1 MSMKESGMVF
11 PRESGVLLHP
21 TSLPGRFG
29 IGDLGDEAY
38 RFVDF
43 LAGARQHL
51 WQMLP
56 LGPLGFGNSPYQS
69 LSAFAGNPLLIS
81 PARLVE
87 DGLLDRSDL
96 DRVPDFPV
104 DMVDFDAVASFK
116 GRLLRRSYGL
126 FNARSDA
133 GLLSRFEGFCSTH
146 AAWLD
151 DFALFM
157 AVKEANGLAPWYAW
171 EPDIRLRQP
180 EAVQRWGSLLSQEVR
195 RHKYLQFLF
204 YEQWS
209 RLKSYCAERGVRL
222 IGDIPIFVS
231 LDADST
237 WSHPGM
243 FSLDDKG
250 RPTVVAGVPPDYFSE
265 TGQLWNNPL
274 YRWDAM
280 AADGYRWWIERFKA
294 TLSLVD
300 VVRVDHFRG
309 FAKYWEIP
317 GGSKT
322 AAAGLWVEGPGA
334 SLFLKVIESLGQVPI
349 IAEDLGIITSDV
361 VELRDRFG
369 FPGMRV
375 LQFAF
380 LSGQPGDLHLPHN
393 YPRNC
398 VVYTGT
404 HDNDT
409 TVGWFRGGGANTV
422 PEDVRRRERERA
434 LRYAGGDGREINWD
448 MIRLALM
455 SVANTAIVPLQDI
468 LGLGGEARMNTPGT
482 ERGNWLWRF
491 RAEMLKGG
499 VGERL
504 SGMVEMYGRG

>member
-1 MSMKESGMVF
+1 VSTKDSTQVF

-21 TSLPGRFG
+21 TSLPGPFG

-87 DGLLDRSDL
+87 DGLLEKSEL
-96 DRVPDFPV
+96 EVVPDFPR
-104 DMVDFDAVASFK
+104 DAVDFNAVSAFK
-116 GRLLRRSYGL
+116 GRLMRRSYDL
-126 FNARSDA
+126 FLRRTNP
-133 GLLSRFEGFCSTH
+133 GVVSRFEEFCS
-146 AAWLD
+146 AQASWLD

-171 EPDIRLRQP
+171 EPDIRLRK
-180 EAVQRWGSLLSQEVR
+180 ALALSRWRHQLSREVR
-195 RHKYLQFLF
+195 QHKYQQFVF
-204 YEQWS
+204 FEQWA
-209 RLKSYCAERGVRL
+209 RLRRYCGVRGIRL
-222 IGDIPIFVS
+222 VGDIPIFVS

-237 WSHPGM
+237 WSHPEM
-243 FSLDDKG
+243 FFLDGNG
-250 RPTVVAGVPPDYFSE
+250 RPLAVAGVPPDYFSE

-274 YRWDAM
+274 YRWDVM
-280 AADGYRWWIERFKA
+280 AGDGYRWWIERFKA
-294 TLSLVD
+294 LLNVVD
-300 VVRVDHFRG
+300 IVRVDHFRG

-322 AAAGLWVEGPGA
+322 AATGRWVEGPGA
-334 SLFLKVIESLGQVPI
+334 SLFVKVIEALGNIPI
-349 IAEDLGIITSDV
+349 IAEDLGVITPDV
-361 VELRDRFG
+361 VELRERFG

-409 TVGWFRGGGANTV
+409 TVGWFRGQGASTV
-422 PEDVRRRERERA
+422 PDETRRKERERV
-434 LRYAGGDGREINWD
+434 LRYAGSDGGDIAWD
-448 MIRLALM
+448 IMRLALM
-455 SVANTAIVPLQDI
+455 SVANTAIVPLQDV
-468 LGLGGEARMNTPGT
+468 LGLGNEARMNTPGT
-482 ERGNWLWRF
+482 EAGNWIWRF
-491 RAEMLKGG
+491 GAEMLTD
-499 VGERL
+499 EIRDRL
-504 SGMVEMYGRG
+504 ADMVESYGRG